1 MLNKTE
7 DLRPVSGNTLPE
19 AKHAIVTGSSSG
31 IGQAV
36 THHLL
41 NAGWSVQG
49 WDRHA
54 PTDANISTHPH
65 FRAVTVN
72 LMDVEELACALVTVQ
87 EQVPAV
93 NAFVHAA
100 GQMMTGTL
108 EQLNPVDGAAMWQLH
123 VQAATTIAQALSPR
137 MQQTGLGRI
146 VLLGSRV
153 AQGMAARSQYAAV
166 KAAVI
171 AASRSWAA
179 ELASTGVTVNVVSP
193 AATQTA
199 LLADAKRASSAPKLP
214 PIGRYIQPDE
224 VASLIGYL
232 LSPAAAAI
240 TGQNLQIC
248 GGSSL

>member
-1 MLNKTE
+1 MLSNLDKH
-7 DLRPVSGNTLPE
+7 PAKGKILPF
-19 AKHAIVTGSSSG
+19 AGHAIITGSSSG

-36 THHLL
+36 VLHLL
-41 NAGWSVQG
+41 NAGWKVQG
-49 WDRHA
+49 WDRQ
-54 PTDANISTHPH
+54 PCTDAHIASHPH
-65 FRAVTVN
+65 FVAVTVN
-72 LMDVEELACALVTVQ
+72 LMNEDELAAVLTATLEHSTPVT
-87 EQVPAV
+87 
-93 NAFVHAA
+93 AFIHAA

-108 EQLNPVDGAAMWQLH
+108 EQLNPADGSAMWQLH
-123 VQAATTIAQALSPR
+123 VQAATTIAQALLPIL
-137 MQQTGLGRI
+137 QKTAQGRI

-171 AASRSWAA
+171 AAARSWAA
-179 ELASTGVTVNVVSP
+179 ELASKGVTVNVVSP

-214 PIGRYIQPDE
+214 PIGRYIQAAE
-224 VASLIGYL
+224 VASLIAYL